1 MININ
6 EPLITVQK
14 NVLTEEF
21 SLHLKNFDSAY
32 GEGYTKQEVE
42 ELIIH
47 LQKGVQHLH
56 SCWEESGSGNLFG
69 EDVYGTEKTIAR

>member
-1 MININ
+1 MINID

-21 SLHLKNFDSAY
+21 SLYLKNFDSEY

-42 ELIIH
+42 ELIIQ
-47 LQKGVQHLH
+47 LQKGVQYLH
-56 SCWEESGSGNLFG
+56 NCWEEAGSGNLFG
-69 EDVYGTEKTIAR
+69 EDMHGTEKTISR